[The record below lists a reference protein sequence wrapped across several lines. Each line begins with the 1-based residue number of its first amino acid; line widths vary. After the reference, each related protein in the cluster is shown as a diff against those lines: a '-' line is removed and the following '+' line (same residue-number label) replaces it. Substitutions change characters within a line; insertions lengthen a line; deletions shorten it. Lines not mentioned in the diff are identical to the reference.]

1 MIQERNRSAEVAAP
15 SAPAAEA
22 ASSENVWFE
31 PFELTVLC
39 HGCNRPLELF
49 IQPLHFKEEIRCPR
63 CLKQLS
69 PQIRREALR
78 RLRAAS

>member
-1 MIQERNRSAEVAAP
+1 MIQERHGPADSA
-15 SAPAAEA
+15 APAAAVAPED
-22 ASSENVWFE
+22 VWFA
-31 PFELTVLC
+31 PFELTILC

-49 IQPLHFKEEIRCPR
+49 IQPLHFKEEVRCPR

-78 RLRAAS
+78 HLRAAS